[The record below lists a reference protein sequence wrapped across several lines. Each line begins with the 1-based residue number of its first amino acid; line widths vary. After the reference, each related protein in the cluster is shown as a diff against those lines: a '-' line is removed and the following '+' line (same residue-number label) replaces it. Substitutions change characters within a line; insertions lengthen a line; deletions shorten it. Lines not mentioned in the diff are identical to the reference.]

1 MGSPMPSKPI
11 GTFRVAN
18 DLIADTGALKSLLA
32 DEGYLFFRGVLDV
45 DQVLTVKRDLVHSL
59 QEQGLVAPGSSE
71 PIWTGAGM
79 DRVND
84 VALYSL
90 SSYQDLSEGSA
101 KMLVTNVFGEA
112 AFMFKNPN
120 IRYALPEHA
129 MYITPAHQDSFFIR
143 GTTSFCTLWIPLM
156 DLDESMGGLAL
167 AAGSHKRGLREHIEQ
182 QDVYSYVFKGRR
194 QKGVSLQEIDEPW
207 LSLDYHPG
215 DVLVFHN
222 LTLHWGLPNR
232 SDRIRLSIDTRA
244 QPASAPRT
252 FQLEKTILELRQYR
266 AEVQRIATEA
276 GASPAVFEAALI
288 EMMRRGLPA
297 NRDPVEAVIAEFGR
311 Q

>member
-1 MGSPMPSKPI
+1 M
-11 GTFRVAN
+11 
-18 DLIADTGALKSLLA
+18 ADPERMKSLLA
-32 DEGYLFFRGVLDV
+32 DEGYLFFCGALDV
-45 DQVLTVKRDLVHSL
+45 DQVVTVKRDLVRL
-59 QEQGLVAPGSSE
+59 LREQGLVAPGASE

-79 DRVND
+79 ERVDD

-90 SSYQDLSEGSA
+90 SSYQELSEGSA
-101 KMLVTNVFGEA
+101 KTLAAKVFGEP

-129 MYITPAHQDSFFIR
+129 MYVTPAHQDLFFIR

-156 DLDESMGGLAL
+156 DLDASMGGLAL
-167 AAGSHKRGLREHIEQ
+167 AAGSHKRGLRDHIEQ

-194 QKGVSLQEIDEPW
+194 QKGVSLEEIDEPW
-207 LSLDYHPG
+207 LSSDYRPG

-222 LTLHWGLPNR
+222 LTLQWGLPNR

-266 AEVQRIATEA
+266 AEVQRVATEA
-276 GASPAVFEAALI
+276 GASPSQFEAALI
-288 EMMRRGLPA
+288 EMMTRGLPA
-297 NRDPVEAVIAEFGR
+297 ERAPVEAVIGELGR